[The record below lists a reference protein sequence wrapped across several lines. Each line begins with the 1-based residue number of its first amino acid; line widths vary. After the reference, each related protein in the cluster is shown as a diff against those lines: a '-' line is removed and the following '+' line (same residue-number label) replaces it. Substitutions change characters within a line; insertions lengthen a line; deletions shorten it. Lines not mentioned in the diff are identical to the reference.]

1 MSTSSPANPR
11 RAWVM
16 LIALTMLT
24 VIGMT
29 AVFPVMPFI
38 VKQYLPAGDD
48 NLALWVGVLEGVNA
62 FCAFLAAPFL
72 GALSD
77 RIGRRPVIIIA
88 SFGAV
93 VGYVVFGIGGALWVL
108 LLGRVIQGITAGDM
122 PALFAYVADITPPE
136 KRAQRF
142 GMLGAL
148 NGISFMIGPAV
159 GGLLAAVDIRLPVF
173 VTAGAALTVAL
184 LSIFLLPESL
194 APANRKTSISLDEM
208 HPIKVISG
216 AFRRV
221 ELRGLLIAFT
231 LLGIPFA
238 FFTSNY
244 SVLAIDTVQWNA
256 TQVGLLLAVIGV
268 IDIAVQGGLLALL
281 LPRIGERPV
290 ILIGIIGQGVACA
303 SLVVLAT
310 VLAQP
315 WVLIFGVLLFGATQ
329 GLTQAPLDGL
339 MSSAVGDD
347 EQGQVAGAIQSVGS
361 AIQML
366 APLVAGLLYSAITH
380 SAPYILGVALII
392 GSAVAFARV
401 KLPARREA
409 DSVEAPAPA
418 DA

>member
-1 MSTSSPANPR
+1 
-11 RAWVM
+11 M

-29 AVFPVMPFI
+29 TVFPVMPFI
-38 VKQYLPAGDD
+38 VKQYLPVGDD
-48 NLALWVGVLEGVNA
+48 NLALWVGILEGVNA
-62 FCAFLAAPFL
+62 LCAFLAAPFL

-93 VGYVVFGIGGALWVL
+93 VGYVVFGIGGAIWVL

-159 GGLLAAVDIRLPVF
+159 GGLLAAIDIRLPVF

-208 HPIKVISG
+208 HPIKVIVG

-366 APLVAGLLYSAITH
+366 APLIAGLLYSAITH

-392 GSAVAFARV
+392 GSAIAFARV
-401 KLPARREA
+401 RLPAKRAA
-409 DSVEAPAPA
+409 DVVETPAPA
-418 DA
+418 DV